1 MKKYTKTIP
10 FVKSKFI
17 GVLFLLAFLFYGIGR
32 SLFESELDTYKYFGA
47 LLMVI
52 NSVAV
57 LLIGFFLRKTIIK
70 FNLLIGNT
78 YFLSRVIEA
87 FALSSILLNLI
98 PEISISLDFGYFIA
112 MLFLG
117 IGSIPMCYICYKHN
131 LLPKWMALWG
141 LIGYTLMGFGF
152 IVELFGKE
160 SSMYLLIL
168 AGFWEVAFAIWLIIS
183 KQQNKIIEPT
193 YL

>member
-1 MKKYTKTIP
+1 MKKYNKTIQ
-10 FVKSKFI
+10 FINSRVI

-32 SLFESELDTYKYFGA
+32 SLFESELDAHKYFGSV
-47 LLMVI
+47 LIII

-87 FALSSILLNLI
+87 LALGSILLNLI
-98 PEISISLDFGYFIA
+98 PVVNISLDFGYFIA
-112 MLFLG
+112 MFFLG

-131 LLPKWMALWG
+131 LLPKWLALWG
-141 LIGYTLMGFGF
+141 LIGYTFMAIGFLM
-152 IVELFGKE
+152 ELFGKE
-160 SSMYLLIL
+160 WSMYLLIL
-168 AGFWEVAFAIWLIIS
+168 AGFWEVTFAIWLII
-183 KQQNKIIEPT
+183 KREQNPK
-193 YL
+193 